1 MTVLDW
7 ILLAIG
13 VLSACWGVLRGLV
26 REVLSVAGWI
36 ASFWLAQIHA
46 PQVGQWLPWTASN
59 ETVQHLAG
67 FVVVFVAV
75 LVASTLIA
83 LFMKKLASAAG
94 LGPLDRLLGGVF
106 GALRGLLLLL
116 TLTIVVDLSPWR
128 EAAVWQESM
137 VAQWLQASLH
147 TLRPLLPAE
156 FGKYLN

>member
-13 VLSACWGVLRGLV
+13 VLSAFWGVLRGLV

-75 LVASTLIA
+75 LV
-83 LFMKKLASAAG
+83 
-94 LGPLDRLLGGVF
+94 
-106 GALRGLLLLL
+106 
-116 TLTIVVDLSPWR
+116 TIVVDLSPWR